1 MRPLLALAL
10 ALTATSAAAQDVRY
24 SATCGMEYDDTAI
37 TLRGDLL
44 IFHEAE
50 CRLTN
55 GEVVRDMP
63 GAALFDLVCEGEG
76 EQWTERAFLQPS
88 FDGGLVL
95 VRRGFA
101 QVVPRCP

>member
-1 MRPLLALAL
+1 MRRVLALLLLA
-10 ALTATSAAAQDVRY
+10 TPAAAQDVRY
-24 SATCGMEYDDTAI
+24 SATCGMAYDDTAI

-50 CRLTN
+50 CRMTN
-55 GEVVRDMP
+55 GEAVRDMP

-88 FDGGLVL
+88 FDGGLIL
-95 VRRGFA
+95 VRRQFA
-101 QVVPRCP
+101 QTVPRCP